1 MRVSYLG
8 SSESASVLA
17 MSRAEAL
24 LHSQFSFVD
33 ESVMQTTSPH
43 SMTVFFVRAQGSTME
58 EFGIQSGDILVVD
71 RSLTARSGDIV
82 LARVNGE
89 ITVQTLML
97 HPDVLLRPKNKAYPA
112 AASVKASGFE
122 SLGVVV
128 NVIHQ
133 SALEEKAVL

>member
-17 MSRAEAL
+17 MSRAQAL
-24 LHSQFSFVD
+24 VHSQFSFVD

-43 SMTVFFVRAQGSTME
+43 SMTIFFVRAQGSAMK

-89 ITVQTLML
+89 ITVHTLML

-112 AASVKASGFE
+112 AASMKVSGLDV
-122 SLGVVV
+122 LGVVV

-133 SALEEKAVL
+133 STLEEKAEL